1 MTQLPQRACRGAA
14 GRFTPCRPQYLR
26 GAQRRAAKA
35 SLAMPTAGG
44 RAALPAGRYTLRPAT
59 KRRAAKASLAM
70 PTAGGRAALPAGR
83 YTLRPATKRRA
94 AKASLDADRRRPG
107 GFAGRPL
114 HPPARRE
121 AAGRR
126 GSSEGDLP
134 PRLNPAQDL
143 GVGRGLNPAPD
154 ERRPATF

>member
-1 MTQLPQRACRGAA
+1 
-14 GRFTPCRPQYLR
+14 
-26 GAQRRAAKA
+26 
-35 SLAMPTAGG
+35 MPTAGG

-94 AKASLDADRRRPG
+94 AKASLAMPTAG
-107 GFAGRPL
+107 GRAALPAGRYSL
-114 HPPARRE
+114 RPAASR
-121 AAGRR
+121 AGRR
-126 GSSEGDLP
+126 GSSEDDLP
-134 PRLNPAQDL
+134 LRLNHAQDL

>member
-35 SLAMPTAGG
+35 SLAMPTVGGRAALPAGRYTLRPATKRRAAKASLAMPTVGG

-83 YTLRPATKRRA
+83 YTLRPAAKRRA
-94 AKASLDADRRRPG
+94 G
-107 GFAGRPL
+107 G
-114 HPPARRE
+114 E
-121 AAGRR
+121 A
-126 GSSEGDLP
+126 
-134 PRLNPAQDL
+134 PRTTSPS
-143 GVGRGLNPAPD
+143 G
-154 ERRPATF
+154 